1 MSSQTSQHKIERVA
15 QKYNLDGIENELVD
29 NWGSK
34 QSGKSIR
41 ELDEYLPDGVLIALV
56 SRDGDSQ
63 IPEPDLTLQHGDH
76 LTFVGRRDAVHS
88 AIEQCHPQ

>member
-1 MSSQTSQHKIERVA
+1 M
-15 QKYNLDGIENELVD
+15 
-29 NWGSK
+29 
-34 QSGKSIR
+34 
-41 ELDEYLPDGVLIALV
+41 IALV